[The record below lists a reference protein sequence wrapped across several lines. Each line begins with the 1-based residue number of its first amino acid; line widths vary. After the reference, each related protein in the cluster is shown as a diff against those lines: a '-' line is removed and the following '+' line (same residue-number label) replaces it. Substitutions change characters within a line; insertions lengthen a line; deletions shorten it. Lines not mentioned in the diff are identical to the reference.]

1 MYICI
6 VAATEP
12 TLGENMD
19 SLYIS
24 KALAAWQQNGNA
36 RHFCCHERLAAE
48 NAQNADL
55 PEWVHPTLVAG
66 LKEKGI
72 VQLYAHQ
79 RQSCD
84 ATAAGE
90 HVVIATPTA
99 SGKTLCYNLPVFD
112 RLIRDP
118 DARALYLFPTKAL
131 ARDQIAAA
139 RDLAGLSATK
149 VGVAVYDGDTPPDHR
164 RAARRQARILATNP
178 EMLHTGIL
186 PHHPN
191 WAEFFS
197 GLTYIVIDELHTYRG
212 VFGSHLA
219 NVMRRLLRV
228 AQFHGANPKM
238 IACSATIANPRELA
252 GQIFGRK
259 ATLIEESG
267 APQGE
272 RNFLIYNPPL
282 IDAALGIRESYLKA
296 TCKLTLELFR
306 QSCSTLVFCRSRLA
320 VEVLLRYLRDGI
332 DRLPVD
338 IADAPEKERMKA
350 SIRSYRGGYLPK
362 RRREVERAMRSGET
376 SVVVTTSALELGI
389 DIGDLDAVVMAG
401 WPGSRAA
408 TWQRSGRA
416 GRRQRP
422 SLTLMVASSEP
433 MDQYVTRQPDFLF
446 GQAPEHARI
455 DPDNPSILIPQLK
468 CAAYELPFTHHESF
482 GSLDQQETAEVL
494 KCLAE
499 ANVLHQ
505 SSEGYHFVDDAFP
518 ANEVGLRGSLN
529 ENFIV
534 VSETGHVLAEVDY
547 HDAPNVLH
555 DHAIYQIEGEQYL
568 VERLDHGT
576 HKAYVQHVDIDY
588 YTDAMTYEKVRIL
601 EPLEHADAATY
612 GEIHVLER
620 VVGFKKIKLHTHE
633 NIGYGDVSQP
643 EREKHTTSIW
653 LTLDEHRVQQLGK
666 TAAEIAEATLAAAYA
681 LHSTAALL
689 LMSDG
694 RDLGRAV
701 GDVRSE
707 SFGVTS
713 GNSRGKYSTAEG
725 GADLIHGPAPTI
737 FIYDQYPGG
746 TGLASRLFDERAQLL
761 SRATQMI
768 KGCPCKNGCPA
779 CIAPGSRKETKALAL
794 LLLDL
799 WQHKPNVPYV
809 PPKNDSPQNS
819 QRMVP

>member
-1 MYICI
+1 
-6 VAATEP
+6 
-12 TLGENMD
+12 MD
-19 SLYIS
+19 SQHIS
-24 KALAAWQQNGNA
+24 RALAAWQQNGSL
-36 RHFCCHERLAAE
+36 RHVCCHERLHATSG
-48 NAQNADL
+48 QNAPL
-55 PEWVHPTLVAG
+55 PDWVHPALRAG
-66 LKEKGI
+66 LKKKGI
-72 VQLYAHQ
+72 VELFQHQ

-139 RDLAGLSATK
+139 RELAALSDSPI
-149 VGVAVYDGDTPPDHR
+149 GVAVYDGDTPPDHR
-164 RAARRQARILATNP
+164 RAARRHARILATNP

-197 GLTYIVIDELHTYRG
+197 GLSYIVIDELHTYRG

-219 NVMRRLLRV
+219 NVMRRLLRI
-228 AQFHGANPKM
+228 AEFHGAKPKM
-238 IACSATIANPRELA
+238 VACSATIANPQELA
-252 GQIFGRK
+252 SQIFGSE
-259 ATLIEESG
+259 ATLIEENG

-282 IDAALGIRESYLKA
+282 IDPALGIRESYLKA
-296 TCKLTLELFR
+296 TCTLTLQLVR
-306 QSCSTLVFCRSRLA
+306 QSLSSLVFCRSRLA

-338 IADAPEKERMKA
+338 IADDKEKRRLKGC
-350 SIRSYRGGYLPK
+350 IRSYRGGYLPE
-362 RRREVERAMRSGET
+362 RRREVEKAMREGET

-389 DIGDLDAVVMAG
+389 DIGDLDAVVLAG

-408 TWQRSGRA
+408 TWQRAGRA
-416 GRRQRP
+416 GRRLRP
-422 SLTLMVASSEP
+422 SLTIMVASSEP

-468 CAAYELPFTHHESF
+468 CGAYELPFTNHESF
-482 GSLDQQETAEVL
+482 GSLDKNETAEIL
-494 KCLAE
+494 ALLAE

-505 SSEGYHFVDDAFP
+505 SSDGYHFIDDAFP
-518 ANEVGLRGSLN
+518 ANEVNLRGTMN
-529 ENFIV
+529 ENFLV
-534 VSETGHVLAEVDY
+534 VSDAGKVLAEVDY
-547 HDAPNVLH
+547 HNAPNVLH
-555 DHAIYQIEGEQYL
+555 DHAIYQIEGQQYL
-568 VERLDHGT
+568 VDRLDHAA
-576 HKAYVQHVDIDY
+576 HKAYVQRVDIDY

-601 EPLEHADAATY
+601 ESLEQAQAATY

-633 NIGYGDVSQP
+633 NIGFGEVNQP
-643 EREKHTTSIW
+643 EREKHTTAIW
-653 LTLDEHRVQQLGK
+653 LTLHEDLVQQL
-666 TAAEIAEATLAAAYA
+666 TRSPAEIAEATLAAAYA

-707 SFGVTS
+707 SFGVVT
-713 GNSRGKYSTAEG
+713 GNNRGRYATPEAGS
-725 GADLIHGPAPTI
+725 DLVLGPAPTI
-737 FIYDQYPGG
+737 FLYDQYPGG

-761 SRATQMI
+761 SRAAQMI
-768 KGCPCKNGCPA
+768 KGCPCRKGCPA
-779 CIAPGSRKETKALAL
+779 CIAPGSRSETKTLAL
-794 LLLDL
+794 SLLEL
-799 WQHKPNVPYV
+799 WQKTPGPSFV
-809 PPKNDSPQNS
+809 PPTGEPPHTS